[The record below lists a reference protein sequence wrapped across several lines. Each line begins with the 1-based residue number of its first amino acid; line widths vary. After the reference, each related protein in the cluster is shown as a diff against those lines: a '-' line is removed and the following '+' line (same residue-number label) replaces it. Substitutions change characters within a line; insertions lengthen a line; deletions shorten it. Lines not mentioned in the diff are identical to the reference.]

1 MSNTQKL
8 FSFKG
13 GVFTMITK
21 EKEIQNDKE
30 RILKKFNFFSQ
41 SNSNNNNSQTNHSQ
55 SHSLNRSSKLSR
67 NKSHSNNN
75 KKTVSDSSNR
85 SLNTSTKIKHKM
97 THSLVRPYINTR
109 NKTAP
114 KQLTTS
120 KSYSHNNRN
129 KSTTVSNNFNQL
141 TSTKNKSAS
150 INNSNETER
159 EVDNHMIRVNH
170 SIISNE
176 LKINQEAKM
185 SQDSLIAIQRNRV
198 KEKTVISP
206 GNSLNKGKLN
216 NLYMNNP
223 IDSSESD
230 NFSNCEGIPQYQQI
244 QIKNKKIQQLFSFNP
259 KCDISNSLINDEL
272 NNYHVV
278 SFNTEYKF
286 INKIRE
292 ENNSII
298 RINIKPF
305 LRLSD
310 YSLFYLLSFC
320 YESYNSLVFNSNR
333 YISSKI
339 NLAMN
344 NIFYSII
351 QSFSEKY
358 KSVIKLLK
366 FRFVQKNTIVHK
378 RTVPILDLVI
388 TAQITSTEMNK
399 CIEIGY
405 NYTSK
410 KKEFENIWKFDIK
423 QKNNVVIWFSSECE
437 VFNENVHRFCYSQ
450 PILPFFTNDTIEL
463 NINIYS
469 RNGFVNPFSIK
480 WNELKVED
488 TPGGFYQK
496 SMLKCPYQ
504 FNSLRACE
512 VENMIHF
519 WRGENTF
526 VYNNPLINEFKKI
539 FKRHFKIE
547 KVNYDV
553 SKIYLYKI
561 RMRAESV
568 GKIMKNKFINFD
580 IEIVS
585 KEEEVHNEIQNL
597 FLLNSS
603 FSTNQIQIRIYTIII
618 FYLTEL

>member
-1 MSNTQKL
+1 MANTQKL
-8 FSFKG
+8 FTFKG

-55 SHSLNRSSKLSR
+55 SHSLNRSSKFSR
-67 NKSHSNNN
+67 NKSHSNNH
-75 KKTVSDSSNR
+75 KKTASDSSNR

-97 THSLVRPYINTR
+97 THSLVRPYVNTR

-129 KSTTVSNNFNQL
+129 KSPTVSNPFNQF

-185 SQDSLIAIQRNRV
+185 SQDSLIAVQRKRV

-206 GNSLNKGKLN
+206 GNSLNKNKLN

-230 NFSNCEGIPQYQQI
+230 NFSNCDGIPQYQQI

-437 VFNENVHRFCYSQ
+437 IFNENVHRFCYSQ

-480 WNELKVED
+480 WNELKVEEA
-488 TPGGFYQK
+488 PGGFYQK

-526 VYNNPLINEFKKI
+526 IYNNPLINEFKKI

-580 IEIVS
+580 IEIVA

-603 FSTNQIQIRIYTIII
+603 FSTNQIQIRVYTIII

>member
-75 KKTVSDSSNR
+75 KKTASDSSNR

-423 QKNNVVIWFSSECE
+423 RKNNVVIWFSSECE

-488 TPGGFYQK
+488 APGGFYQK

>member
-75 KKTVSDSSNR
+75 KKTASDSSNR

-358 KSVIKLLK
+358 KSVIKLIK

-488 TPGGFYQK
+488 APRGFYQK

>member
-1 MSNTQKL
+1 MANTQKL
-8 FSFKG
+8 FTFKG

-21 EKEIQNDKE
+21 EKEIQNEKE

-41 SNSNNNNSQTNHSQ
+41 ANSNNNNSQTNHSQ

-67 NKSHSNNN
+67 NKSHSNN
-75 KKTVSDSSNR
+75 KKTASDSSNR

-97 THSLVRPYINTR
+97 THSLTRSSFNTR

-120 KSYSHNNRN
+120 KSYSHTNNRN
-129 KSTTVSNNFNQL
+129 KSTTVS
-141 TSTKNKSAS
+141 KNKSAS

-159 EVDNHMIRVNH
+159 EVDNHMIRVNN

-176 LKINQEAKM
+176 LKINQEEKM
-185 SQDSLIAIQRNRV
+185 SQDSLIAIQRNRI

-206 GNSLNKGKLN
+206 GNSLNKNKLSN
-216 NLYMNNP
+216 FFMNNP
-223 IDSSESD
+223 ISSSESD

-244 QIKNKKIQQLFSFNP
+244 QIKNKKIQKLFTFNP
-259 KCDISNSLINDEL
+259 KCDISSSLINDEL

-320 YESYNSLVFNSNR
+320 YENYNNLVFNSNR
-333 YISSKI
+333 FISSKI

-358 KSVIKLLK
+358 KNVIKLKK
-366 FRFVQKNTIVHK
+366 FRFVQKNTVVHK
-378 RTVPILDLVI
+378 RPVPILDLVI
-388 TAQITSTEMNK
+388 TAQIISTEMNK

-405 NYTSK
+405 NYTTR

-423 QKNNVVIWFSSECE
+423 QKSNVLIWLSSECE
-437 VFNENVHRFCYSQ
+437 IFNENVHRFCYSQ
-450 PILPFFTNDTIEL
+450 PILPFYTNDTIEL

-480 WNELKVED
+480 WNELKIEEA
-488 TPGGFYQK
+488 PGGFYQK
-496 SMLKCPYQ
+496 SMLKCPFQ
-504 FNSLRACE
+504 FNNLRACE

-526 VYNNPLINEFKKI
+526 IHNNPLINEFKKI

-561 RMRAESV
+561 RMRAESI
-568 GKIMKNKFINFD
+568 GKIMKNKFTNFD

-585 KEEEVHNEIQNL
+585 KDEEIHNEIQNL

-603 FSTNQIQIRIYTIII
+603 FSTNQIQIRLYTIII

>member
-1 MSNTQKL
+1 MANTQKL
-8 FSFKG
+8 FTFKG

-55 SHSLNRSSKLSR
+55 SHSLNRSSKFSR
-67 NKSHSNNN
+67 NKSHSNNH
-75 KKTVSDSSNR
+75 KKTASDSSNR
-85 SLNTSTKIKHKM
+85 SLNTSTKNKHKM
-97 THSLVRPYINTR
+97 THSLVRPHVNTR

-129 KSTTVSNNFNQL
+129 KSPTVSNPFNQF

-150 INNSNETER
+150 IHNSNETER

-185 SQDSLIAIQRNRV
+185 SQDSLIAVQRNRV

-206 GNSLNKGKLN
+206 GNSLNKNKLN

-230 NFSNCEGIPQYQQI
+230 NFSNCDGIPQYQQI

-344 NIFYSII
+344 NIFYNII

-358 KSVIKLLK
+358 KSVVKLLK

-405 NYTSK
+405 NYTAK

-437 VFNENVHRFCYSQ
+437 IFNENVHRFCYSQ

-480 WNELKVED
+480 WNELKVEEA
-488 TPGGFYQK
+488 PGGFYQK

-526 VYNNPLINEFKKI
+526 IYNNPLINEFKKI

-580 IEIVS
+580 IEIVA

-603 FSTNQIQIRIYTIII
+603 FSTNQIQIRVYTIII